1 MDTWVIVL
9 IIIAAI
15 VLVGIIVV
23 GGRRA
28 RERQLDSKR
37 SEAANLRTEADRGTS
52 QAAERA
58 SFAEEQAQ
66 QAEQERAKADETRR
80 RADEID
86 PDRDT
91 QPRSAR
97 RLSACRP
104 AWRSSEP
111 RSTSAR
117 VAEASTWARRRSVT
131 RG

>member
-37 SEAANLRTEADRGTS
+37 SEAAQLRTEADRGTS

-58 SFAEEQAQ
+58 KLAEEQAQ
-66 QAEQERAKADETRR
+66 QAEQERAKAEEIRR
-80 RADEID
+80 RGRRRPGPGHLA
-86 PDRDT
+86 
-91 QPRSAR
+91 AR
-97 RLSACRP
+97 GLRLPACGP
-104 AWRSSEP
+104 AWPSSEP

-117 VAEASTWARRRSVT
+117 VAEASTWAPRRSVT